1 MITIIFAPPRTG
13 KTCFMTHLLN
23 ECAFN
28 KDRNNKMAKE
38 IIRKNSK
45 GFNLSIPKHCVSSN
59 YSIGFRKFGYR
70 LRPSRV
76 INPFRLGFDNPF
88 VKTHFNLPYEVIG
101 ITEAQK
107 YLNSRMSMYF
117 PEWQSRWYEQHG
129 HNNLDIYL
137 DTQRPMLID
146 VNIRELAQFIEI
158 VNLRLSYDN
167 YGRVNALIDSAA
179 NQKTLAGIKSV
190 TELFYDNGILV
201 NPKVNKDMFS
211 GIERVKSYLK
221 INGGK
226 PRLFIFKNC
235 VNLIRELKS
244 YRWGEGDNPKKYDDH
259 SLDELRYYIMTKP
272 SLSQPKKEKSI
283 ITRDKERL
291 YKKIRSNMRM
301 WRKQTKRS

>member
-23 ECAFN
+23 ISAFD
-28 KDRNNKMAKE
+28 KDRNSKMAKE

-59 YSIGFRKFGYR
+59 YSISFRKFGYR

-88 VKTHFNLPYEVIG
+88 VKTHYNLPYEVIG

-158 VNLRLSYDN
+158 VNLRLSYDD
-167 YGRVNALIDSAA
+167 YGRVNALKWKIRKIENSQLFDRYMASGKKDTTCYTEEIVIADYNVFSLYDS
-179 NQKTLAGIKSV
+179 QSCKPKFYAGHFEEDFDYNPSKPTEESLEGYIKFLEEV
-190 TELFYDNGILV
+190 D
-201 NPKVNKDMFS
+201 
-211 GIERVKSYLK
+211 
-221 INGGK
+221 
-226 PRLFIFKNC
+226 
-235 VNLIRELKS
+235 
-244 YRWGEGDNPKKYDDH
+244 
-259 SLDELRYYIMTKP
+259 DELPNNFYQRRTK
-272 SLSQPKKEKSI
+272 SN
-283 ITRDKERL
+283 DKL
-291 YKKIRSNMRM
+291 
-301 WRKQTKRS
+301 Q

>member
-23 ECAFN
+23 ESAFN
-28 KDRNNKMAKE
+28 RDRNSKMAKE

-167 YGRVNALIDSAA
+167 YGRVNALKWKIRKIENSQLFDKYMASGKKDTTCYTEETVIADYNVFSLYDS
-179 NQKTLAGIKSV
+179 QSCKPKFYAGHFEEDFDYNPSKP
-190 TELFYDNGILV
+190 TEESLEGY
-201 NPKVNKDMFS
+201 
-211 GIERVKSYLK
+211 
-221 INGGK
+221 
-226 PRLFIFKNC
+226 
-235 VNLIRELKS
+235 IRFLE
-244 YRWGEGDNPKKYDDH
+244 EVD
-259 SLDELRYYIMTKP
+259 DELPNNFYQRRTK
-272 SLSQPKKEKSI
+272 SN
-283 ITRDKERL
+283 DKL
-291 YKKIRSNMRM
+291 
-301 WRKQTKRS
+301 Q

>member
-23 ECAFN
+23 LSAFN
-28 KDRNNKMAKE
+28 KERNGKMAKE
-38 IIRKNSK
+38 IIRKNSN

-59 YSIGFRKFGYR
+59 YAIGFRKFGYR

-158 VNLRLSYDN
+158 VNLRLSYDD
-167 YGRVNALIDSAA
+167 YGRVNALKWKIRKIENSQLFDKYMASGKKDTTCYTEEVVIANYNVFSLYDS
-179 NQKTLAGIKSV
+179 QSCKPKFYAGHFEEDFDYNPSKP
-190 TELFYDNGILV
+190 TEESLEGY
-201 NPKVNKDMFS
+201 
-211 GIERVKSYLK
+211 
-221 INGGK
+221 
-226 PRLFIFKNC
+226 
-235 VNLIRELKS
+235 IRFLE
-244 YRWGEGDNPKKYDDH
+244 EVD
-259 SLDELRYYIMTKP
+259 DELPNNFYQRRTK
-272 SLSQPKKEKSI
+272 SN
-283 ITRDKERL
+283 DKL
-291 YKKIRSNMRM
+291 
-301 WRKQTKRS
+301 Q